1 MSRAKGNFVKSK
13 KFKHVQFSN
22 KTREIEVEYTSKK
35 KYSVHYGQLGIQKNI
50 LRAWV
55 DQETKGK
62 SVGFEFADG
71 TVDYMPYD
79 QPLALNK
86 DPDYLLQDQIE
97 RLVLKLNETIKKKGI
112 SKKYIAKK
120 LETSEN
126 QIFRLLNPSILNKNL
141 EQLYQIAFI
150 LNKQIEIEL
159 KDAA

>member
-1 MSRAKGNFVKSK
+1 MKSK
-13 KFKHVQFSN
+13 KIKSVTFSN
-22 KTREIEVEYTSKK
+22 KTKEIEIEYASKK

-50 LRAWV
+50 IKAWV
-55 DQETKGK
+55 DRETGNQ
-62 SVGFEFADG
+62 SVGFEFEDG
-71 TVDYMPYD
+71 SVDYMPYD

-97 RLVLKLNETIKKKGI
+97 HLVLELNETIKKKGI

>member
-1 MSRAKGNFVKSK
+1 MKSRKIKNIR
-13 KFKHVQFSN
+13 FSN
-22 KTREIEVEYTSKK
+22 RTKEIEVEYTSKK

-50 LRAWV
+50 LKVWI

-62 SVGFEFADG
+62 SVGFEFEDG
-71 TVDYMPYD
+71 TTDYMPYD
-79 QPLALNK
+79 QPLALNN

-97 RLVLKLNETIKKKGI
+97 HLVLELNETIKKKGI

-120 LETSEN
+120 LATSEN

-150 LNKQIEIEL
+150 LNLQIEIQL

>member
-1 MSRAKGNFVKSK
+1 MKSK
-13 KFKHVQFSN
+13 KIKNVTFSN
-22 KTREIEVEYTSKK
+22 KTKEIEIEYTSKK
-35 KYSVHYGQLGIQKNI
+35 KYSVHYGQLGIRKNI
-50 LRAWV
+50 LKAWV
-55 DQETKGK
+55 DHETGNQ
-62 SVGFEFADG
+62 SVGFEFEDG
-71 TVDYMPYD
+71 SLDYMPYD

-97 RLVLKLNETIKKKGI
+97 HLVLELNESIKKKGI
-112 SKKYIAKK
+112 SKKFIAKK
-120 LETSEN
+120 LKTSEN

>member
-1 MSRAKGNFVKSK
+1 MKSK
-13 KFKHVQFSN
+13 KIKNVRFSN
-22 KTREIEVEYTSKK
+22 KTKEIEVEYTSNK
-35 KYSVHYGQLGIQKNI
+35 KYTVHYGQLGIKKNI
-50 LRAWV
+50 TKAWV
-55 DQETKGK
+55 DQETNGK
-62 SVGFEFADG
+62 SVGFEFEDHE
-71 TVDYMPYD
+71 VNFMPYG

-97 RLVLKLNETIKKKGI
+97 HLVLELNETIQKKGI

-141 EQLYQIAFI
+141 EQLYKIASI
-150 LNKQIEIEL
+150 LNKHIEIEL

>member
-1 MSRAKGNFVKSK
+1 MKSK
-13 KFKHVQFSN
+13 KIKSVTFSN
-22 KTREIEVEYTSKK
+22 KTKEIEIEYASKK
-35 KYSVHYGQLGIQKNI
+35 RYSVHYGQLGIHQNI
-50 LRAWV
+50 LKAWV
-55 DQETKGK
+55 DRETGNQ
-62 SVGFEFADG
+62 SIGFEFEDG
-71 TVDYMPYD
+71 SVDYMPYD

-97 RLVLKLNETIKKKGI
+97 HLVLELNETIKKKGI